1 MDGVHI
7 HSILPDQYAY
17 WLARDPGPQTFG

>member
-7 HSILPDQYAY
+7 HSILPEQYAY
-17 WLARDPGPQTFG
+17 WLARYPGPQPFG